1 MLATGM
7 QRRPRG
13 DQQAQL
19 RAHLQQSSDNRS
31 GARQVF
37 EVVQHCQ
44 PSPFWQRSRQRLGR
58 RLARAGTNS
67 DRARQAIWNQRSVGE
82 RASIDEKDFPCLT
95 ANRHQP
101 SDLGC
106 EPGLAA
112 AAGAGQGHQPVPADQ
127 PADFG

>member
-19 RAHLQQSSDNRS
+19 RTRLQQPGNNRR

-37 EVVQHCQ
+37 KVIQHCQ
-44 PSPFWQRSRQRLGR
+44 PFPVWERSRQRLGR

-67 DRARQAIWNQRSVGE
+67 DRARQPVWNQRSVGE
-82 RASIDEKDFPCLT
+82 RASINEEGVPPLT
-95 ANRHQP
+95 ADRHQP
-101 SDLGC
+101 GDFGC

-112 AAGAGQGHQPVPADQ
+112 AAGAGQGHQPVPAGQ
-127 PADFG
+127 PAYFG